1 MSASRAERRTAVPA
15 ALWALLAIALA
26 AGLLWLLRTV
36 PGLASVWGWLQTHF
50 DFLQQPAGFG
60 IAEGWLAFDSG
71 DAYWRAFAAGVVNT
85 LRAAVPAAVLAVVL
99 GTLLGIG
106 RLTSHLLVRGICTAY
121 VELLRN
127 VPLLVQLLM
136 LYFALTHLLPDST
149 EPLQLL
155 PGVWLSKGGLSMPWP
170 VVQDGAFWP
179 QALEWP
185 EVTSFNVI
193 GGASLSPEYL
203 TIVLGLGL
211 YTAAFVAEIVRA
223 GITSVDVGQK
233 LAAQALGM
241 QPGQQLQLV
250 VLPQALR
257 VIVPA
262 LTNQLLSLTKNSSL
276 AVAVGYPELVSV
288 ANTSLNSTGK
298 AFECIAIIMAVYLLL
313 SLLISA
319 AMDFY
324 NARVALRGW
333 Q

>member
-1 MSASRAERRTAVPA
+1 MRLPA
-15 ALWALLAIALA
+15 AAWALLGIALA
-26 AGLLWLLRTV
+26 ATLLWLLRSA
-36 PGLASVWGWLQTHF
+36 PGVAHLWSWLQTHF
-50 DFLQQPAGFG
+50 GFLQQPAGFG
-60 IAEGWLAFDSG
+60 IAEGWIDFDSG
-71 DAYWRAFAAGVVNT
+71 ESYGRAFLAGLVNT
-85 LRAAVPAAVLAVVL
+85 VRAAVPAAVLAVVL

-106 RLTSHLLVRGICTAY
+106 RLASHLLVRAICTAY
-121 VELLRN
+121 VEALRN

-155 PGVWLSKGGLSMPWP
+155 PGWWLSKGGLSMPWP
-170 VVQDGAFWP
+170 VHVDGAL
-179 QALEWP
+179 QLEWP

-193 GGASLSPEYL
+193 GGAALSPEYL

-223 GITSVDVGQK
+223 GITSVSAGQK
-233 LAAQALGM
+233 LAAQALGL
-241 QPGQQLQLV
+241 QPGQQLRLV

-313 SLLISA
+313 SLAISA
-319 AMDFY
+319 VMNAY

-333 Q
+333 S